1 MGDIHSSSKGCRANK
16 LFLMKSHKK
25 KGKSAVSF
33 SENGIVNLNN
43 SLLFARPLS
52 ATSVMV
58 FTSNEDGGNNEVMI
72 NQSSLLA
79 TVDALRIKVTGDWF
93 FEELTMPQVAILIA
107 FLDYQAN
114 PCRVIHSKTGGNCD
128 ESIIMQTERFYI
140 SNVNNNGRCLI
151 GLLIGSRISPLDYG
165 VENFFSFI
173 RKIENYWISHFLL
186 SQLLKEDKE
195 SGSGRL
201 YNASKSYGVSESYFR
216 KLCHNTFTRGPKKQ
230 LRIWRASH
238 SALQLIEN
246 NNSIATIAGNNG
258 YASSSHFSSEIKSI
272 FGIRPREFK
281 DLKGCF
287 YE

>member
-1 MGDIHSSSKGCRANK
+1 MGDIYYNKKRCWSNK
-16 LFLMKSHKK
+16 LFLSNSSRKK
-25 KGKSAVSF
+25 MEPDVVVSK
-33 SENGIVNLNN
+33 NGIVDLNN

-52 ATSVMV
+52 STSFMAL
-58 FTSNEDGGNNEVMI
+58 TLNNSGEEVMI

-79 TVDALRIKVTGDWF
+79 SVDTVRIKVTGDWY
-93 FEELTMPQVAILIA
+93 FEELAMPQVAILIS

-114 PCRVIHSKTGGNCD
+114 PCRIIHSKTNSYCD
-128 ESIIMQTERFYI
+128 KSIIMQNERFYI
-140 SNVNNNGRCLI
+140 SNVNYNKCCLI
-151 GLLIGSRISPLDYG
+151 GLLIGSRIMPLDSG
-165 VENFFSFI
+165 VENFFYFM

-186 SQLLKEDKE
+186 SYLLNEDKE
-195 SGSGRL
+195 SGCNKL

-216 KLCHNTFTRGPKKQ
+216 KLCHNTFTKGPKKQ
-230 LRIWRASH
+230 LCIWRASH
-238 SALQLIEN
+238 SVLQLIDN
-246 NNSIATIAGNNG
+246 DSSIATIAGNNG